1 MNAVLEAITAAGRV
15 YDRHDFADPH
25 LDGPTALTV
34 TADGRV
40 FGHLAAWGTCHIGYG
55 GHCVQPP
62 SSSAAY
68 KYFHSGTVETGDGRL
83 PVGVITLGTG
93 HADLGQDAQT
103 AAAHY
108 DNTGTAVATVRAG
121 EDAHGIWLSG
131 RLVPGTSPERIAELQ
146 RSGVSGDWRGIN
158 GSMELVAALAVNVPG
173 FPVPRTEQ
181 LVAAGG
187 QAALV
192 AAGVV
197 APPDPTLMPQTP
209 AELSAFVA
217 AAADRRE
224 RAGQAWARL
233 AEVAAGVAADRRA
246 RAQARMGAVVASAAV
261 DRRTRA
267 ADRIDA
273 VLAASAATA
282 LQDATGTIP
291 PQLKRYWTRGAGLA
305 RWAPTP
311 HPYTALVDA
320 LRKEVPGKAD
330 GFYKGLAA
338 NLYHAALG
346 RWPGNRDGG
355 KGKAL
360 RAAGDRRVKTQAG
373 AKRYGVSVGDL
384 ITADMEKAKARIAQA
399 GKDTGKAADDVG
411 KRAGQYAEAAGRDVA
426 HAVGADRRPAPT
438 PKGESE
444 EAPAK
449 SSGSAP
455 ESTPADTADK
465 PKPMKTDAPVRD
477 GGKPGE
483 RMEEDQTPPKGA
495 DGGKILDYADGKAL
509 YDDGTMTDGKQ
520 WYRVSEEQLAKA
532 KAERAARTA
541 KAKAAQARTAS
552 AVAAIMAAG
561 AVRPK
566 A

>member
-217 AAADRRE
+217 AAA
-224 RAGQAWARL
+224 
-233 AEVAAGVAADRRA
+233 
-246 RAQARMGAVVASAAV
+246 S
-261 DRRTRA
+261 
-267 ADRIDA
+267 
-273 VLAASAATA
+273 
-282 LQDATGTIP
+282 
-291 PQLKRYWTRGAGLA
+291 
-305 RWAPTP
+305 
-311 HPYTALVDA
+311 
-320 LRKEVPGKAD
+320 
-330 GFYKGLAA
+330 
-338 NLYHAALG
+338 
-346 RWPGNRDGG
+346 
-355 KGKAL
+355 
-360 RAAGDRRVKTQAG
+360 
-373 AKRYGVSVGDL
+373 
-384 ITADMEKAKARIAQA
+384 
-399 GKDTGKAADDVG
+399 
-411 KRAGQYAEAAGRDVA
+411 
-426 HAVGADRRPAPT
+426 
-438 PKGESE
+438 
-444 EAPAK
+444 
-449 SSGSAP
+449 
-455 ESTPADTADK
+455 
-465 PKPMKTDAPVRD
+465 
-477 GGKPGE
+477 
-483 RMEEDQTPPKGA
+483 
-495 DGGKILDYADGKAL
+495 
-509 YDDGTMTDGKQ
+509 
-520 WYRVSEEQLAKA
+520 
-532 KAERAARTA
+532 ARTA
-541 KAKAAQARTAS
+541 APTRSGCSVHGRSRPAAVNEPTESAPATLLRSPALVSVKAPVTALSSTVASMRLRAIAPAA
-552 AVAAIMAAG
+552 
-561 AVRPK
+561 
-566 A
+566 